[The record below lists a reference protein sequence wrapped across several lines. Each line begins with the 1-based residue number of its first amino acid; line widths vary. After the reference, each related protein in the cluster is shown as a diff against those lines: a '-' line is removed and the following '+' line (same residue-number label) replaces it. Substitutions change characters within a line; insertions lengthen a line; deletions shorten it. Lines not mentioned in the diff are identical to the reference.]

1 MEVVAQEKS
10 TNKPNT
16 GLTDQLHKDIT
27 SSAKISQM
35 ETKLFD
41 FYSSNNNIC
50 ITQTTTGWDT
60 FSCVSQ
66 YCQSKIML
74 KATQEV
80 IHFWVKA
87 F

>member
-50 ITQTTTGWDT
+50 ITQTTIG
-60 FSCVSQ
+60 
-66 YCQSKIML
+66 
-74 KATQEV
+74 
-80 IHFWVKA
+80 IHSVA
-87 F
+87 FHNTVRVRLC